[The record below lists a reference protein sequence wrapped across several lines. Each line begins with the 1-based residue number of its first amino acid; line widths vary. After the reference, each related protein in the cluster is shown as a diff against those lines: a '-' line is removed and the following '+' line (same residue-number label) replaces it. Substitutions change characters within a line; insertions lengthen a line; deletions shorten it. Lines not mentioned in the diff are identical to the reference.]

1 MFEILSLYALKYF
14 LTNLCVENTEVFQ
27 KFLFFPFNRIKICY
41 TIFKLFKE
49 KDSGSSDFRQSQKE
63 SSEVNAMQKGLS
75 IAGFVLS
82 VVGIMV
88 SIALTVLQVI
98 SLKSSR

>member
-1 MFEILSLYALKYF
+1 
-14 LTNLCVENTEVFQ
+14 
-27 KFLFFPFNRIKICY
+27 
-41 TIFKLFKE
+41 
-49 KDSGSSDFRQSQKE
+49 
-63 SSEVNAMQKGLS
+63 MQKGLS

-98 SLKSSR
+98 SLKSNR